1 METNYFLTWLERK
14 FLHRQTNFQLNL
26 IRVTCEERKVSS
38 SDSDAVK
45 ISAGDFL
52 SQVKEI

>member
-26 IRVTCEERKVSS
+26 IRVTCEERPRVWYHINLEKFSTNR
-38 SDSDAVK
+38 
-45 ISAGDFL
+45 GTPR
-52 SQVKEI
+52 